1 MSYKITEK
9 EKDAI
14 YAELKSEYIYI
25 AIPFMLLVGAK
36 LYYSSWQDVILSPD
50 WSLASCI
57 IFGQITA
64 KVSRAV
70 ANTKVK
76 TSEEHLGLYTAKRFS
91 FVVLSLA
98 LYFFMLTKP
107 TIELGYFQ
115 ILVFLAASF
124 FHFSDGFTTKLV
136 QKTCNE

>member
-1 MSYKITEK
+1 MSCKLSEK

-25 AIPFMLLVGAK
+25 AIPFMLLISTK
-36 LYYSSWQDVILSPD
+36 LYFFTWQEILLSPD
-50 WSLASCI
+50 WSLVSCI
-57 IFGQITA
+57 IFGQITS

-76 TSEEHLGLYTAKRFS
+76 ASQEHFGLYTAKRFF

-98 LYFFMLTKP
+98 FYFFMLTKP
-107 TIELGYFQ
+107 VIELGYAQ
-115 ILVFLAASF
+115 VILFLLASF

-136 QKTCNE
+136 QKTCNK

>member
-1 MSYKITEK
+1 MSYEITEK

-25 AIPFMLLVGAK
+25 AIPFMLLISAK
-36 LYYSSWQDVILSPD
+36 LYYSTWEEIILSPD

-70 ANTKVK
+70 ANTKIK
-76 TSEEHLGLYTAKRFS
+76 TSQEHFGLYTAKRFF

-107 TIELGYFQ
+107 TIELGFAQ
-115 ILVFLAASF
+115 TLLFLAASF

-136 QKTCNE
+136 QRTGNK